1 MKIENMQIKVTRS
14 NDNINKKKLYSILC
28 DIIDRENSKQNYEE
42 VDIYEENL
50 VERSRSL
57 SSLS

>member
-42 VDIYEENL
+42 VDIYEEKCMLN
-50 VERSRSL
+50 ES
-57 SSLS
+57 